1 MFAVYMKSHRIIAGK
16 IVVALLFAAFGAVRV
31 LAQEQVVQFSASAY
45 SVKESGATAKVTV
58 TRSGGS
64 AGTVTVD
71 YATIDSGGG
80 SAAVEADYGP
90 TSGTLT
96 FGPGVT
102 SQFFLVPVVEDGLH
116 ENNET
121 IVVELSNPTGAGIGS
136 RANATITIGDNDPC
150 FYTISPASHTL
161 EWTGTGDVAPSIAVV
176 ATLGCDWTATEDAD
190 WIGIYQI
197 IRNTDGT
204 GEVIYTVDGNLG
216 ASPRSATITVAGKK
230 FTVTQLSE
238 PPPDVTAPTITF
250 LAPAAGSRQTNSE
263 ITVTGR
269 AADDVA
275 VTSVEA
281 RVEQGATLGAWTP
294 AEGTSSWSVVV
305 SGLLP
310 GTNTIR
316 VRARDFAGNSNE
328 MPRAVVHVE
337 VSALT
342 VVTNGLGSLTPFRN
356 GQFLDV
362 GTSYTVQARA
372 AKTNFFTGWS
382 GTVESTGNPFT
393 FVMQPD
399 FVLIGNFVPSPFIP
413 VTGAYNGLITE
424 EATNRVYTSG
434 FLTAKVTGLGAF
446 SAKMILGGK
455 RLSFSGK
462 FALDG
467 KTTNTV
473 VRSGTNDL
481 TVVLALDIDTG
492 TDQITGTITDGTWA
506 AIITADRALYHKT
519 TNPAPQAGAFTFIIP
534 GDADRT
540 GVEPGGDSY
549 GTASVDAS
557 GNARLSGTLADGTHF
572 AHKAPISKDGFWPIY
587 VPLYGGAGMVQSWV
601 DFTPGT
607 SEDFGGTLNWLKPV
621 LAGAKYYSNGLIL
634 RKQLGG
640 SRYHRPASSTERVF
654 SFVDGRVQF
663 SGGNLAEPF
672 ETPAALSDNNRVTSS
687 GTNSL
692 KLSIS
697 TGSGLFSGSVLPP
710 GAARKVTFKGVIFR
724 NSNSGWGFFSGTNQT
739 GRVLFIE

>member
-1 MFAVYMKSHRIIAGK
+1 MKSHRIIAGK
-16 IVVALLFAAFGAVRV
+16 FAVVLLFAAFGVAGA
-31 LAQEQVVQFSASAY
+31 LAQGQVVQFSASAY

-64 AGTVTVD
+64 AVTVTVD

-80 SAAVEADYGP
+80 SAEVESDYGA

-136 RANATITIGDNDPC
+136 RANATITISDNDPC
-150 FYTISPASHTL
+150 LYTISPASHTL
-161 EWTGTGDVAPSIAVV
+161 EWTGTGDVVPSIAVV

-216 ASPRSATITVAGKK
+216 ANSRSATITVAGKK

-250 LAPAAGSRQTNSE
+250 LTPAAGSRQTNTG

-294 AEGTSSWSVVV
+294 AEGTSSWSVAV

-328 MPRAVVHVE
+328 MTRAVVHVE

-362 GTSYTVQARA
+362 GKSYTVQARA

-413 VTGAYNGLITE
+413 VAGAYNGLITE

-434 FLTAKVTGLGAF
+434 FFTATVTELGAF
-446 SAKMILGGK
+446 SARMTLGGK

-462 FALDG
+462 FSIDG
-467 KTTNTV
+467 RATNTV
-473 VRSGTNDL
+473 TRSGTNAL
-481 TVVLALDIDTG
+481 TVVLSVDLETG
-492 TDQITGTITDGTWA
+492 TDQINGTITDGDWS
-506 AIITADRALYHKT
+506 AIVTADRALYHKT

-534 GDADRT
+534 GDADRS

-557 GNARLSGTLADGTHF
+557 GNARLSGTLGDGTHF
-572 AHKAPISKDGFWPIY
+572 AHKAPISKDGIWPVY
-587 VPLYGGAGMVQSWV
+587 VPLYSGGGMVQSWV
-601 DFTPGT
+601 YFDPG
-607 SEDFGGTLNWLKPV
+607 DNHNFAGTLNWLKPV
-621 LAGAKYYSNGLIL
+621 LPAAKFYSGGLAL
-634 RKQLGG
+634 RKQLDG
-640 SRYHRPASSTERVF
+640 SRYRRPASSTDRVL
-654 SFVDGRVQF
+654 SFADGRVQF
-663 SGGNLAEPF
+663 SGGNLLEAF
-672 ETPAALSDNNRVTSS
+672 ETPVALSENNKVTSS
-687 GTNSL
+687 GTNNL

-710 GAARKVTFKGVIFR
+710 GTARAVTFKGVLLQKF
-724 NSNSGWGFFSGTNQT
+724 NAGSGLFFGTNET
-739 GRVLFIE
+739 GRMLFSE